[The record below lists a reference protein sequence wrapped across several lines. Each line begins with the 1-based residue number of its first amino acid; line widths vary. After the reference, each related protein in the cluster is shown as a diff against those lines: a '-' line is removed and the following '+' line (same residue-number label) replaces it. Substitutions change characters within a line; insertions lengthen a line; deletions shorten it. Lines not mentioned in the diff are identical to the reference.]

1 MNEVFEVIKRRRS
14 IRKYLPDQI
23 KDEELNMILE
33 AAIFAP
39 SGHNEQPW
47 HFLVIQDKELIDRM
61 SEKAKEAM
69 TRSDID
75 WIVKIGQ
82 NTRRHIF
89 HNAPTVIVV
98 SGRKGSYSALVDCSA
113 ATQNMLLAAESL
125 GIGSC
130 WIGLANFF
138 FQQEEEAK
146 RLSIPEGYEP
156 FYAVT
161 LGYKDPSYQPIA
173 PERKRDVFAYIR

>member
-1 MNEVFEVIKRRRS
+1 MLEVIKRRRS

-23 KDEELNMILE
+23 KDEELNAILE
-33 AAIFAP
+33 AALFAP

-47 HFLVIQDKELIDRM
+47 HFLVIRNKELIDRM

-69 TRSDID
+69 ACSNID
-75 WIVKIGQ
+75 WIAKIGQ
-82 NTRRHIF
+82 NPRRHIF
-89 HNAPTVIVV
+89 HNAPTVVV
-98 SGRKGSYSALVDCSA
+98 ISGRKGSYSALVDCSA

-138 FQQEEEAK
+138 FQQEEEMK
-146 RLSIPEGYEP
+146 KLPIPEGYEP

-161 LGYKDPSYQPIA
+161 LGYKDPSHRPVA
-173 PERKRDVFAYIR
+173 PERRRDVFAYIR

>member
-1 MNEVFEVIKRRRS
+1 MNEVLEVIKRRRS

-23 KDEELNMILE
+23 KDEELNTILE

-82 NTRRHIF
+82 NTRR
-89 HNAPTVIVV
+89 
-98 SGRKGSYSALVDCSA
+98 
-113 ATQNMLLAAESL
+113 
-125 GIGSC
+125 
-130 WIGLANFF
+130 
-138 FQQEEEAK
+138 
-146 RLSIPEGYEP
+146 
-156 FYAVT
+156 
-161 LGYKDPSYQPIA
+161 
-173 PERKRDVFAYIR
+173 